1 MKAILRRYGLPA
13 LIIAALYAG
22 NRLLFIPHTAGMLHR
37 LLAWHFADFLAGG
50 LMLCVLD
57 CALEL
62 SGRQP
67 VPVCCFCFRIFPPL
81 RRLLGAG
88 HAPVPRPLYRGLA
101 GRGRCVSGRADHAW
115 HTETNEIKQRTAAAM
130 RLLYF
135 NNFFRSFQSGRYCS
149 SRA

>member
-62 SGRQP
+62 SGRPP
-67 VPVCCFCFRIFPPL
+67 VRQAASA
-81 RRLLGAG
+81 LGFSFLCG
-88 HAPVPRPLYRGLA
+88 TFWELVTPLYLPRSVGDWRDVLAVCLGGL
-101 GRGRCVSGRADHAW
+101 
-115 HTETNEIKQRTAAAM
+115 TM
-130 RLLYF
+130 
-135 NNFFRSFQSGRYCS
+135 FFMLNIRKKP
-149 SRA
+149 

>member
-67 VPVCCFCFRIFPPL
+67 V
-81 RRLLGAG
+81 RRAASALGFSLL
-88 HAPVPRPLYRGLA
+88 
-101 GRGRCVSGRADHAW
+101 
-115 HTETNEIKQRTAAAM
+115 
-130 RLLYF
+130 
-135 NNFFRSFQSGRYCS
+135 
-149 SRA
+149 

>member
-67 VPVCCFCFRIFPPL
+67 V
-81 RRLLGAG
+81 RRAASALGFSLLCGG
-88 HAPVPRPLYRGLA
+88 FWELVTPLYLARSTGDWRDVAAVCLGGLTMQA
-101 GRGRCVSGRADHAW
+101 LL
-115 HTETNEIKQRTAAAM
+115 KRTK
-130 RLLYF
+130 
-135 NNFFRSFQSGRYCS
+135 
-149 SRA
+149 

>member
-67 VPVCCFCFRIFPPL
+67 V
-81 RRLLGAG
+81 RRAASALGF
-88 HAPVPRPLYRGLA
+88 PLYLARSTGDWRDVAAVCLGGLTMH
-101 GRGRCVSGRADHAW
+101 G
-115 HTETNEIKQRTAAAM
+115 ILKRTK
-130 RLLYF
+130 
-135 NNFFRSFQSGRYCS
+135 
-149 SRA
+149 